1 MKKFSY
7 ETKRDNCEVK
17 YIIKAEDKATATKK
31 IEEIS
36 GERGIRVKEE

>member
-7 ETKRDNCEVK
+7 ETKRDNYEVK
-17 YIIKAEDKATATKK
+17 YIIKAEDKAAATKK

-36 GERGIRVKEE
+36 GDRGIRVKEE

>member
-7 ETKRDNCEVK
+7 ETKRDNYEAK
-17 YIIKAEDKATATKK
+17 YIIKAEDKTTATKK